1 MSASGAF
8 GPAPPGIDLS
18 ETKNGA
24 VIRAVV
30 SLMVIG
36 TLAVMLRFVSQLMR
50 EKGKFSW
57 DDYLIIPALV
67 SFLDIDIEDQKFE
80 QHGLIRDKKQ
90 LLAHGTAVCSLVS
103 LPYGG
108 GKHLWAVTGQDFTTI
123 WQILF
128 SYVMIYAGAVSFTKA
143 SIVMYY
149 WRLFRQKWST
159 YLGLFLVWSY
169 FVVIVVTINTGCQPL
184 EYFWYTTPGAKGHC
198 IDVPLFFFANG
209 IWAML
214 VDVCILIIPIR
225 PLLGLRMS
233 TRKKV
238 MVGGV
243 LGLGG
248 FVCIASIVRI
258 ISIHHLINNDDLTWS
273 MASVFIWSCCEPFI
287 GILCAC
293 MPCYAPLLRRFWKSA
308 GSQSRSAPTSGFS
321 SGNMGS
327 SAMAKSGASI
337 PIKVKRDWDRI
348 VNPTFGDDEV
358 QLTTYTTGPGSTR
371 TKGSDESKGITV
383 KTDIHWESHAV

>member
-24 VIRAVV
+24 IIRAVV

-36 TLAVMLRFVSQLMR
+36 TLTVMLRFVSQLMR
-50 EKGKFSW
+50 EKGRFSW
-57 DDYLIIPALV
+57 DDYLILPAL
-67 SFLDIDIEDQKFE
+67 
-80 QHGLIRDKKQ
+80 

-108 GKHLWAVTGQDFTTI
+108 GKHLWAVSGEDFTTI

-149 WRLFRQKWST
+149 WRLFRQRWST

-169 FVVIVVTINTGCQPL
+169 FVVVVVTINTGCQPL
-184 EYFWYTTPGAKGHC
+184 EYFWTRYTTPGAKGHC

-233 TRKKV
+233 TRKKI

-248 FVCIASIVRI
+248 FVCIASIVRV
-258 ISIHHLINNDDLTWS
+258 ISIHQLINNDDLTWS

-308 GSQSRSAPTSGFS
+308 GLQSRSVPTSGFS
-321 SGNMGS
+321 SGNMNGS
-327 SAMAKSGASI
+327 TMGKSGQGI

-371 TKGSDESKGITV
+371 TKGSDESGSKGITV